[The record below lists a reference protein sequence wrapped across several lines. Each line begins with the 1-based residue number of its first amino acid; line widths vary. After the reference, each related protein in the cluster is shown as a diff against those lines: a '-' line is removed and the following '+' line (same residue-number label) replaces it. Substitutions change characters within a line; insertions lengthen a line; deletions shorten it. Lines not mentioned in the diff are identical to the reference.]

1 MTQLGDDGKVQ
12 VRGQG
17 WSRMPTL
24 KQFRYL
30 VAVAQTLHF
39 RRAAEQCQV
48 TQPTLSNQ
56 IQELE
61 DRLGV
66 QLVERSRRNQVV
78 LTPVGEEV
86 VERARVVLRDVQDI
100 IAIGKHGQ
108 KWLEGTIKLGSLPT
122 LGPYLLPHVLPALHS
137 DYPSLKLYVRE
148 GMPSALIDNLANAE
162 LDLLLFPLPIE
173 GSDFA
178 SVRLFREQLWVVI
191 PREHR
196 LAAMTSID
204 RSDLAGE
211 TVLALEPGHRLHD
224 HVADIC
230 REVDANLSHDF
241 EGTSL
246 DTLRLM
252 VGMGLGLSFMP
263 TVYVLSETP
272 KDMQVVA
279 RRMRKQP
286 PMRTIGLA
294 WRRHSSRGPEYAA
307 LAKAMRDALR
317 ANLPEVTPME

>member
-1 MTQLGDDGKVQ
+1 
-12 VRGQG
+12 
-17 WSRMPTL
+17 MPTL

-30 VAVAQTLHF
+30 VALAQTLHF
-39 RRAAEQCQV
+39 RRAAEQCQI

-61 DRLGV
+61 NRLGV
-66 QLVERSRRNQVV
+66 QLVERDRRNKIVF
-78 LTPVGEEV
+78 TSVGEEI
-86 VERARVVLRDVQDI
+86 VERARVVLRDVEDM

-108 KWLEGTIKLGSLPT
+108 KWLEGTIRLGSLPT
-122 LGPYLLPHVLPALHS
+122 LGPYLLPHVLPPLHS
-137 DYPSLKLYVRE
+137 DYPNLKLYVRE
-148 GMPSALIDNLANAE
+148 GMPSALLDSLANAE

-173 GSDFA
+173 GSDFT
-178 SVRLFREQLWVVI
+178 SVRLFREQLWVVV
-191 PREHR
+191 PSDHR
-196 LAAMTSID
+196 LAERKVID
-204 RSDLAGE
+204 QSDLAGE
-211 TVLALEPGHRLHD
+211 TVLALERGHRLHD
-224 HVADIC
+224 QVANIC

-246 DTLRLM
+246 DMLRLM

-294 WRRHSSRGPEYAA
+294 WRRHSSRGPEYIA
-307 LAKAMRDALR
+307 LANAMRDALG
-317 ANLPEVTPME
+317 ANFPEVTSME